1 MKKIAYFICSLLVG
15 VALTS
20 CEKDEIGG
28 TETEAT
34 AGQWYVTVDGADENG
49 NVVEKFKDLYGLGRV
64 LMLTTNTA
72 ANTPNEMI
80 VTDLGNFWDFKVKV
94 SCDQQAKTFKT
105 NTTENNNL
113 VEDYEDINVSITGG
127 KIIPQAGRQNNGS
140 PADSIVF
147 YVTFSDDLTDE
158 GVPTPQANGFAT
170 YKVSGIRYSG
180 LVEND

>member
-1 MKKIAYFICSLLVG
+1 MKKVLYFVLLLLSTAFV
-15 VALTS
+15 S
-20 CEKDEIGG
+20 CEKEEIGG

-34 AGQWYVTVDGADENG
+34 AGDWYVTVDGADENG
-49 NVVEKFKDLYGLGRV
+49 NVVEGFEDLYGLGRIH
-64 LMLTTNTA
+64 MLTLNTA

-80 VTDLGNFWDFKVKV
+80 VTDLQNFWDFKVKV
-94 SCDQQAKTFKT
+94 SCDQQGLTFQT
-105 NTTENNNL
+105 NTSENNNL

-158 GVPTPQANGFAT
+158 GVPTPQAYGFAK